1 MGPDNIKI
9 SLSESSRAPEVSQ
22 VRIDGVVDTLTAS
35 ELEQVFDSLLRRS
48 RYNILV
54 DLAGVDY
61 ISSAGWGIFISHI
74 RDIRDNNGD
83 VILANMVAEV
93 QEIFELLEFDK
104 VLETCSSVEEG
115 IRKFPNTNTPPDKKK
130 SETTRVEVVEP
141 VVSEK
146 STDAVTESLDP
157 DLLGQ
162 EFDLELFA
170 LRMLKNDPFVTISE
184 IRREFAHRLQG
195 CQTSW
200 WSVFSILRRN
210 RLLRRRSRFR
220 YAWGR
225 A

>member
-9 SLSESSRAPEVSQ
+9 SLSASGHAPEVSQ
-22 VRIDGVVDTLTAS
+22 IRIDGVVDTLTAS

-48 RYNILV
+48 RYKILV

-83 VILANMVAEV
+83 VILANMVTEV

-115 IRKFPNTNTPPDKKK
+115 VRKFPNTNTPPDKKK
-130 SETTRVEVVEP
+130 SETNRVKVVEP
-141 VVSEK
+141 
-146 STDAVTESLDP
+146 AVTEKNTNAITQSLDP
-157 DLLGQ
+157 DLLGR

-184 IRREFAHRLQG
+184 IRREFAHQSQG
-195 CQTSW
+195 CQASW
-200 WSVFSILRRN
+200 LSIFSILRRN